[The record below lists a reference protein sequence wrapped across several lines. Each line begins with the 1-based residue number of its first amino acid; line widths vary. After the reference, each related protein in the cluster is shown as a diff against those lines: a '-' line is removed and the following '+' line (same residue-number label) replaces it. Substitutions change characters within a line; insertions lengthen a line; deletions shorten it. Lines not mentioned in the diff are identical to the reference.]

1 MSILN
6 ILGCCMAAG
15 LGWIDFSKEH
25 RDRVFSVIDM
35 LGEPGTV
42 DELGIGIIRDAL
54 ADWLF
59 PGISTIQT
67 RPKYFL
73 LLPKLIQNYVIAY
86 KNKQDVPELSIWLRE
101 KEHALMHELAKNY
114 NYEVNHGVIG
124 VSVAANNGELARRAS
139 SIYWNGIRMHNII
152 DTHYSLNDYLQHNT
166 LAGMIQNNSNGT
178 DSDDLDTFSELD
190 GFGLNLQKFPETDEL
205 LKLNLSQ
212 EEATYL
218 RDQFRADEAG
228 RKRPENI
235 LKHLMTYE
243 EDATFMREAP
253 NFKVFGNL
261 LLEGGRLSD
270 ASSHLLQIALDFAF
284 LIHAAHIRYNVLL
297 HRQAGVERFD
307 DWWMEWHAAFNIK
320 KRVLRRFDINY
331 LLQTIAPRT
340 KKFTQIFLRKFYEEL
355 MQPVINEANI
365 DVLVRNQEINNKN
378 EKSRLASRSGEYYDW
393 VGIQEIPYRFY
404 QVRTIMNDL
413 YTAFNA

>member
-1 MSILN
+1 
-6 ILGCCMAAG
+6 MAAG

-42 DELGIGIIRDAL
+42 DELGIGVVRDAL

-73 LLPKLIQNYVIAY
+73 LLPKLIQDYVTAY
-86 KNKQDVPELSIWLRE
+86 KNKQDVPALSIWMKE
-101 KEHALMHELAKNY
+101 KEHALMHELAENY
-114 NYEVNHGVIG
+114 NYGINNGVIG
-124 VSVAANNGELARRAS
+124 VSVAANDGELARRAS

-152 DTHYSLNDYLQHNT
+152 DTHYSLNDYLHYNT
-166 LAGMIQNNSNGT
+166 LAGMIRNNSTGT
-178 DSDDLDTFSELD
+178 ETDDPDMLSELD
-190 GFGLNLQKFPETDEL
+190 GFGLNLQRFPANDEP
-205 LKLNLSQ
+205 LKLDLSR
-212 EEATYL
+212 EEASYL

-235 LKHLMTYE
+235 LKHLMIYE
-243 EDATFMREAP
+243 EDATFAREAV
-253 NFKVFGNL
+253 NFEVFGNL
-261 LLEGGRLSD
+261 LLEGGRLSA

-297 HRQAGVERFD
+297 HRQAGVEGFD
-307 DWWMEWHAAFNIK
+307 DRWLEWRDAFDLK
-320 KRVLRRFDINY
+320 KNTLKRFDISF

-340 KKFTQIFLRKFYEEL
+340 KKFTQTFLRKFYEEL
-355 MQPVINEANI
+355 MEPVINEAKI
-365 DVLVRNQEINNKN
+365 DELVRNQEIINKN
-378 EKSRLASRSGEYYDW
+378 EKSKLASRSGEYYDW
-393 VGIQEIPYRFY
+393 VGIREIPYRFY
-404 QVRTIMNDL
+404 QVKTIMNDL
-413 YTAFNA
+413 YTGFNA